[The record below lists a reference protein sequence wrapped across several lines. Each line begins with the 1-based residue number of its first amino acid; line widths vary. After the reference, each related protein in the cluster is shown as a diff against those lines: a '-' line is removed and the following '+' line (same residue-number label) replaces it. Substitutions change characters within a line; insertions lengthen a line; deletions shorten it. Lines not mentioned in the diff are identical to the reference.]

1 MPILKK
7 FICTGFNPDVGPDC
21 PCVIIHNEDPIVDI
35 VVYHE
40 VQEHNESDTPELRDR
55 IVKHLVNV

>member
-7 FICTGFNPDVGPDC
+7 FICTGFN
-21 PCVIIHNEDPIVDI
+21 PIVDI